1 MRNRPSPSKIIS
13 VRAEQKILVLRY
25 NKSMFVARPISLS
38 LLTAPKAAKAAR
50 AIISKTTTIKG

>member
-1 MRNRPSPSKIIS
+1 MRNRPPPGKIIS

-25 NKSMFVARPISLS
+25 NKSMFVARPFSLS
-38 LLTAPKAAKAAR
+38 LLTASLAAKAAR